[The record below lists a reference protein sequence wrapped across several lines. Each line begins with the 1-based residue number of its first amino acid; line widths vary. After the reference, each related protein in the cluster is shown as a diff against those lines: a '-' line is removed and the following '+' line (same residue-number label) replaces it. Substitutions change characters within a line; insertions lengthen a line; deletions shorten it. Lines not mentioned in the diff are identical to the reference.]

1 MAKRKPAYEA
11 KRRRVP
17 QGSGQ
22 TSSVYERGQTVIPKA
37 VREALAIEYG
47 AKLRWEVREGAI
59 RVVPVP
65 TNPVRALRG
74 VLNGTGLT
82 FQQFMAQ
89 RQTERLRERKLEE
102 RDERRWR
109 TSSTRRR

>member
-1 MAKRKPAYEA
+1 MAKRKAGYDA
-11 KRRRVP
+11 KGRRVP
-17 QGSGQ
+17 QRSGE

-47 AKLRWEVREGAI
+47 AKLRWEVREGEI

-65 TNPVRALRG
+65 RNPVQALRG
-74 VLNGTGLT
+74 ILKETELT
-82 FQQFMAQ
+82 LEQFMAE
-89 RQTERLRERKLEE
+89 RQTERQRERELEE